1 MAQILAGLGYEKPR
15 YHIPFF
21 LVYVI
26 ATLLMLIVSVLQHF
40 YKWTPT
46 FTPMSV
52 ALAGTHHYYSSQNA
66 KIDLDYKPIVPLQRA
81 IIETVESFG
90 SLKNN

>member
-1 MAQILAGLGYEKPR
+1 MAQILAGLGYEQPK

-21 LVYVI
+21 VVYIV
-26 ATLLMLIVSVLQHF
+26 ATLLMLVVNVLRPVC
-40 YKWTPT
+40 KWTPT

-66 KIDLDYKPIVPLQRA
+66 KCDLDYKPVIPLQLA
-81 IIETVESFG
+81 IAETVESFG
-90 SLKNN
+90 TLKKE